1 MNSVP
6 VFRFSKLSFGVA
18 RTSIRHGHTRS
29 RRRTPQHE
37 LTNFEPGHGEQIWVW
52 SHLTSNQVIYSHTK
66 QLESHRALKQ
76 LPFNGKKSKPAK
88 LRRDYWAPMALIQ
101 LPAGAGAAG
110 QSVFQKLRE
119 FRRMHELAWEDDLLY
134 REKRTELL
142 KPKAIK
148 PWGVK
153 KDKAAAAAAGA
164 VDDVKYSV
172 AGETED
178 ADAPAA
184 EDTKPAAEDLV
195 RVRRIVRNRHER
207 SLALNDQRANS
218 IADMAAVLAGFGR
231 GNRLVVSGREKKAVL
246 EEGKALEGRKWSKAP
261 PAKTEIVSQPGQGE
275 GEVQEGATKAPAVDE
290 LLPATIYWANEDDRN
305 FAQEWSGNVTHD
317 LFQDAKALLEENQFD
332 PEEEVVAEVEAPKA
346 AAEPVQ
352 AAGDDTNY
360 SIKEPVAEEGKE
372 ESKDEKD
379 SKADAKAD
387 AKADTKA

>member
-88 LRRDYWAPMALIQ
+88 LRRDYWEPMALIQ

-134 REKRTELL
+134 REHRTELL
-142 KPKAIK
+142 KPKPIK

-153 KDKAAAAAAGA
+153 QKKNDAAA

-172 AGETED
+172 AGEED
-178 ADAPAA
+178 KDAASAPADGA
-184 EDTKPAAEDLV
+184 KTTTTPEDLV
-195 RVRRIVRNRHER
+195 SVRKIVRNRHER

-231 GNRLVVSGREKKAVL
+231 GNRLVVSAGEKKAVL
-246 EEGKALEGRKWSKAP
+246 EDGEALTGRKWSKAP
-261 PAKTEIVSQPGQGE
+261 PAKTQLVAAGQSSSGE
-275 GEVQEGATKAPAVDE
+275 EEVQGGAGTTKAPAVDQ

-305 FAQEWSGNVTHD
+305 FAQEWTGNVTHD
-317 LFQDAKALLEENQFD
+317 LFQGAKALLEANQFD
-332 PEEEVVAEVEAPKA
+332 PEEAVVVEEPKA
-346 AAEPVQ
+346 VEEPEQ
-352 AAGDDTNY
+352 QAGDDTNF
-360 SIKEPVAEEGKE
+360 SIKEPASEENKEGKE
-372 ESKDEKD
+372 GKDGEDTKD
-379 SKADAKAD
+379 T
-387 AKADTKA
+387 KADTKA

>member
-88 LRRDYWAPMALIQ
+88 LRRDYWAPLALIQ

-153 KDKAAAAAAGA
+153 KNAAVAA

-172 AGETED
+172 AGKTED
-178 ADAPAA
+178 APATEDTEPAA
-184 EDTKPAAEDLV
+184 TPEDLV
-195 RVRRIVRNRHER
+195 RVRKIVRNRHER

-231 GNRLVVSGREKKAVL
+231 GNRLVVSSREKKAVL
-246 EEGKALEGRKWSKAP
+246 EEGKPLEGRKWSKAP
-261 PAKTEIVSQPGQGE
+261 PAKTEIVTSQSGGE
-275 GEVQEGATKAPAVDE
+275 EVEGATKTPAVDE

-317 LFQDAKALLEENQFD
+317 LFQDAKALLEENQLD
-332 PEEEVVAEVEAPKA
+332 PEEEAVAEVEAPKA
-346 AAEPVQ
+346 VAEPVQ
-352 AAGDDTNY
+352 GAGDDTNY
-360 SIKEPVAEEGKE
+360 SIKEPAAEESKE
-372 ESKDEKD
+372 GTEGKDEKD
-379 SKADAKAD
+379 SKADT
-387 AKADTKA
+387 KADTKA

>member
-148 PWGVK
+148 PWGAK
-153 KDKAAAAAAGA
+153 KNA
-164 VDDVKYSV
+164 
-172 AGETED
+172 
-178 ADAPAA
+178 
-184 EDTKPAAEDLV
+184 DLV
-195 RVRRIVRNRHER
+195 RVRKIVRNRHER

-231 GNRLVVSGREKKAVL
+231 GNRLIVSSREKKAVL

-261 PAKTEIVSQPGQGE
+261 PAKTALVSQSGGE
-275 GEVQEGATKAPAVDE
+275 EVEGTTKAPAVDE

-332 PEEEVVAEVEAPKA
+332 PEEEAVAEVEAPKPV
-346 AAEPVQ
+346 AEPVQ
-352 AAGDDTNY
+352 GAGDDTNY
-360 SIKEPVAEEGKE
+360 SIKEPAAEENKEEGKE
-372 ESKDEKD
+372 EKGEKD
-379 SKADAKAD
+379 SKAD
-387 AKADTKA
+387 TKA

>member
-88 LRRDYWAPMALIQ
+88 LRRDYWEPMALIQ

-134 REKRTELL
+134 REHRTELL
-142 KPKAIK
+142 KPKPIK

-153 KDKAAAAAAGA
+153 QKKNDAAA

-172 AGETED
+172 AGEED
-178 ADAPAA
+178 NDVASTDG
-184 EDTKPAAEDLV
+184 TKATATTPEDLV
-195 RVRRIVRNRHER
+195 SVRKIVRNRHER

-231 GNRLVVSGREKKAVL
+231 GNRLVVSAGEKKAVL
-246 EEGKALEGRKWSKAP
+246 EDGEALTGRKWSKAP
-261 PAKTEIVSQPGQGE
+261 PAKTQLVAGQSGE
-275 GEVQEGATKAPAVDE
+275 EVEGAGTTKAPAVDQ

-305 FAQEWSGNVTHD
+305 FAQEWTGNVTHD
-317 LFQDAKALLEENQFD
+317 LFRDVKALLEANHFD
-332 PEEEVVAEVEAPKA
+332 PEQAVVEEEPKA
-346 AAEPVQ
+346 VEEPEQ
-352 AAGDDTNY
+352 QAGDDTNF
-360 SIKEPVAEEGKE
+360 SVKEPASED
-372 ESKDEKD
+372 SKD
-379 SKADAKAD
+379 SKAD
-387 AKADTKA
+387 TKA

>member
-148 PWGVK
+148 PWGAK
-153 KDKAAAAAAGA
+153 KNAVAAGAA

-178 ADAPAA
+178 ADAAPT
-184 EDTKPAAEDLV
+184 EDAKPAPEDLV
-195 RVRRIVRNRHER
+195 RVRKIVRNRHER

-231 GNRLVVSGREKKAVL
+231 GNRLIVSSREKKAVL

-261 PAKTEIVSQPGQGE
+261 PAKTALVSQSGGE
-275 GEVQEGATKAPAVDE
+275 EVEGATKAPAVDE

-332 PEEEVVAEVEAPKA
+332 PEEEAVAEVEAPKPV
-346 AAEPVQ
+346 AEPVQ
-352 AAGDDTNY
+352 GAGDDTNY
-360 SIKEPVAEEGKE
+360 SIKEPAAEENKEEGKE
-372 ESKDEKD
+372 EKGEKD
-379 SKADAKAD
+379 SKAD
-387 AKADTKA
+387 TKA

>member
-88 LRRDYWAPMALIQ
+88 LRRDYWEPMALIQ

-134 REKRTELL
+134 REHRTELL
-142 KPKAIK
+142 KPKPIK

-153 KDKAAAAAAGA
+153 QKKNDATAAA

-172 AGETED
+172 AGEEGD
-178 ADAPAA
+178 NAASADG
-184 EDTKPAAEDLV
+184 TKATTTTPEDLV
-195 RVRRIVRNRHER
+195 SVRKIVRNRHER

-231 GNRLVVSGREKKAVL
+231 GNRLVVSAGEKKAVL
-246 EEGKALEGRKWSKAP
+246 EHGEALTGRKWSKAP
-261 PAKTEIVSQPGQGE
+261 PPKTQLVAGQQSE
-275 GEVQEGATKAPAVDE
+275 EEVQGGGTTKAPAVDQ

-305 FAQEWSGNVTHD
+305 FAQEWTGNVTHD
-317 LFQDAKALLEENQFD
+317 LFQDAKALLEANQFD
-332 PEEEVVAEVEAPKA
+332 PEEAVVEEEPKA
-346 AAEPVQ
+346 VEEPEQ
-352 AAGDDTNY
+352 QAGDDTNF
-360 SIKEPVAEEGKE
+360 SIKEPASEEGKE
-372 ESKDEKD
+372 GKDGEDSKD
-379 SKADAKAD
+379 SKAD
-387 AKADTKA
+387 TKA

>member
-88 LRRDYWAPMALIQ
+88 LRRDYWEPMALIQ

-134 REKRTELL
+134 REHRTELL
-142 KPKAIK
+142 KPKPIK
-148 PWGVK
+148 P
-153 KDKAAAAAAGA
+153 
-164 VDDVKYSV
+164 
-172 AGETED
+172 
-178 ADAPAA
+178 
-184 EDTKPAAEDLV
+184 V
-195 RVRRIVRNRHER
+195 RKIVRNRHER

-231 GNRLVVSGREKKAVL
+231 GNRLVVSAGEKKAVL
-246 EEGKALEGRKWSKAP
+246 EDGEALTGRKWSKAP
-261 PAKTEIVSQPGQGE
+261 PAKTQLVAGQSGE
-275 GEVQEGATKAPAVDE
+275 EVEGAGTTKAPAVDQ

-305 FAQEWSGNVTHD
+305 FAQEWTGNVTHD
-317 LFQDAKALLEENQFD
+317 LFRDVKALLEANHFD
-332 PEEEVVAEVEAPKA
+332 PEQAVVEEEPKA
-346 AAEPVQ
+346 EP
-352 AAGDDTNY
+352 ASED
-360 SIKEPVAEEGKE
+360 S
-372 ESKDEKD
+372 KD
-379 SKADAKAD
+379 SKAD
-387 AKADTKA
+387 TKA

>member
-153 KDKAAAAAAGA
+153 KYKAAAAAGA
-164 VDDVKYSV
+164 VDDIKYSV

-195 RVRRIVRNRHER
+195 RVRKIVRNRHER

-231 GNRLVVSGREKKAVL
+231 GNRLVVSSREKKAVL

-261 PAKTEIVSQPGQGE
+261 PAKTEIVSQSGGE
-275 GEVQEGATKAPAVDE
+275 QVEGATKAPAVDE

-352 AAGDDTNY
+352 EAGDDTNY
-360 SIKEPVAEEGKE
+360 SIKEPVAEESKE
-372 ESKDEKD
+372 EGKDEKD

-387 AKADTKA
+387 TKA